1 MPAAV
6 SQGLSSSFSPSLGR
20 FIPSVRGDQIH
31 AIDARHH
38 MAAGA
43 AAEQPDLLAFQ
54 RCVADH
60 FLDLS
65 DVDADGLLSLS
76 WLRKLLHSFL
86 LCHEAFRPLLLDRW
100 SLIARPPL
108 DRLVADFSDRTVK
121 ALDICNAARD
131 GVDQLR
137 RLGTHLEIVVAA
149 LGPAAA
155 SSSRRGH
162 PEGQLRRARK
172 ALAELAVMLDDR
184 DAGSVPSHRN
194 RSFGRSGSG
203 NAGSSSSSSPS
214 GSRRL
219 SHFRSLSSSVSRSW
233 SLVRQ
238 LQAIGSNMAAP
249 RGHEVE
255 ATAGLAVPIYTM
267 SAVLL
272 FAMRSLVA
280 AIPCHDRSIQAHFS
294 IPRTFPWAAPIISIH
309 ERIVEESKKKER
321 RNSTGLLKEIQQIE
335 RCTHQLTELTQ
346 ANQFPMSEEKQEELR
361 QRVEELAQVCVVLKE
376 GLGPLER
383 QVREVF
389 LRIMCSRIDGFD
401 RLSQTMQ

>member
-6 SQGLSSSFSPSLGR
+6 CQGLASSFSPSLGR
-20 FIPSVRGDQIH
+20 FVPSIRGDQIH

-60 FLDLS
+60 FLDLA

-86 LCHEAFRPLLLDRW
+86 VCHEAFRPLLLDRW
-100 SLIARPPL
+100 SVIARPPL
-108 DRLVADFSDRTVK
+108 DRLVADFTDRAVK

-137 RLGTHLEIVVAA
+137 RLGTHLEIVISALAPAVASPSR
-149 LGPAAA
+149 LGL
-155 SSSRRGH
+155 R
-162 PEGQLRRARK
+162 EGQLRRARK

-194 RSFGRSGSG
+194 RSLGRSGS
-203 NAGSSSSSSPS
+203 AGSSSSSSPS

-255 ATAGLAVPIYTM
+255 ATAGLAVPIYTI

-280 AIPCHDRSIQAHFS
+280 AIPCHDRSIQAHLS

-376 GLGPLER
+376 GLGPLEC

-389 LRIMCSRIDGFD
+389 LRIMCSRIEGLD
-401 RLSQTMQ
+401 RLSQTTQ

>member
-6 SQGLSSSFSPSLGR
+6 YQGLSSSLSPSLGR
-20 FIPSVRGDQIH
+20 FIPSIRGHQIH
-31 AIDARHH
+31 AIEARHH

-65 DVDADGLLSLS
+65 NVDADGLLSLS

-86 LCHEAFRPLLLDRW
+86 VCHEAFRPLLLDRW

-108 DRLVADFSDRTVK
+108 GRLVADFSDRTVK

-149 LGPAAA
+149 LG
-155 SSSRRGH
+155 RGH
-162 PEGQLRRARK
+162 REGELRRARK
-172 ALAELAVMLDDR
+172 ALAELAAMLDDR
-184 DAGSVPSHRN
+184 DAGSIPSHRN

-203 NAGSSSSSSPS
+203 SAGS
-214 GSRRL
+214 SRRL
-219 SHFRSLSSSVSRSW
+219 SHFRSLSSNVSRSW
-233 SLVRQ
+233 SVVRQ

-267 SAVLL
+267 SVVLL

-294 IPRTFPWAAPIISIH
+294 IPRTFPWAAPIVSIH
-309 ERIVEESKKKER
+309 ERIVEESKNRER

-346 ANQFPMSEEKQEELR
+346 VNQFPMSEEKQEELR

-389 LRIMCSRIDGFD
+389 LRIMCSRIDGLD

>member
-6 SQGLSSSFSPSLGR
+6 YQGLSSSLSPSLGR
-20 FIPSVRGDQIH
+20 FIPSIRGHQIH
-31 AIDARHH
+31 AIEARHH

-65 DVDADGLLSLS
+65 NVDADGLLSLS

-86 LCHEAFRPLLLDRW
+86 VCHEAFRPLLLDRW

-108 DRLVADFSDRTVK
+108 GRLVADFSDRTVK

-149 LGPAAA
+149 LGAAAA

-162 PEGQLRRARK
+162 REGELRRARK
-172 ALAELAVMLDDR
+172 ALAELAAMLDDR
-184 DAGSVPSHRN
+184 DAGSIPSHRN

-203 NAGSSSSSSPS
+203 SAGSSSSSSPS

-219 SHFRSLSSSVSRSW
+219 SHFRSLSSNVSRSW
-233 SLVRQ
+233 SVVRQ

-267 SAVLL
+267 SVVLL

-294 IPRTFPWAAPIISIH
+294 IPRTFPWAAPIVSIH
-309 ERIVEESKKKER
+309 ERIVEESKNRER

-346 ANQFPMSEEKQEELR
+346 VNQFPMSEEKQEELR

-389 LRIMCSRIDGFD
+389 LRIMCSRIDGLD

>member
-6 SQGLSSSFSPSLGR
+6 YQGLSSSLSPSLGR
-20 FIPSVRGDQIH
+20 FIPSIRGHQIH
-31 AIDARHH
+31 AIEARHH

-65 DVDADGLLSLS
+65 NVDADGLLSLS

-86 LCHEAFRPLLLDRW
+86 VCHEAFRPLLLDRW

-108 DRLVADFSDRTVK
+108 GRLVADFSDRTVK

-137 RLGTHLEIVVAA
+137 RLGTHLEIV
-149 LGPAAA
+149 
-155 SSSRRGH
+155 
-162 PEGQLRRARK
+162 
-172 ALAELAVMLDDR
+172 ALAELAAMLDDR
-184 DAGSVPSHRN
+184 DAGSIPSHRN

-203 NAGSSSSSSPS
+203 SAGSSSSSSPS

-219 SHFRSLSSSVSRSW
+219 SHFRSLSSNVSRSW
-233 SLVRQ
+233 SVVRQ

-255 ATAGLAVPIYTM
+255 ATAGLA
-267 SAVLL
+267 
-272 FAMRSLVA
+272 
-280 AIPCHDRSIQAHFS
+280 AHFS
-294 IPRTFPWAAPIISIH
+294 IPRTFPWAAPIVSIH
-309 ERIVEESKKKER
+309 ERIVEESKNRER

-346 ANQFPMSEEKQEELR
+346 VNQFPMSEEKQEELR

-389 LRIMCSRIDGFD
+389 LRIMCSRIDGLD